1 MRSATRPDE
10 HPDIAARLGGRCI
23 TLIGLMGAGKS
34 TVGKKLSQMLGLPF
48 HDTDTE
54 IESAAQMSVAELF
67 AAYGEPE
74 FRALEARVVA
84 RLSRE
89 GPQVLATGG
98 GAYMSAETRQ
108 ILRERSVT
116 IWLKADL
123 DVLMERVQRR
133 PTRPLLATAD
143 PRGVML
149 GLIEK
154 RYPVYAE
161 ADITILSRN
170 VRREVIAEEI
180 IEALDRHLPG
190 NTA

>member
-116 IWLKADL
+116 VWLKADL

-133 PTRPLLATAD
+133 PIRPLLATAD

>member
-1 MRSATRPDE
+1 MRSASRPDE
-10 HPDIAARLGGRCI
+10 QPDIAARLGDRCV

-84 RLSRE
+84 RLSSQ

-98 GAYMSAETRQ
+98 GAYMAPETRQ
-108 ILRERSVT
+108 LLRQRAVT
-116 IWLKADL
+116 VWLKADV

-133 PTRPLLATAD
+133 ATRPLLATAD
-143 PRGVML
+143 PRGTML

-161 ADITILSRN
+161 ADITIVSRN

-180 IEALDRHLPG
+180 VEALDRYLAENP
-190 NTA
+190 A

>member
-1 MRSATRPDE
+1 MRSATRPDD
-10 HPDIAARLGGRCI
+10 HPDIATRLGGRCI

-34 TVGKKLSQMLGLPF
+34 TVGRKLSQMLGLPF
-48 HDTDTE
+48 HDTDSE
-54 IESAAQMSVAELF
+54 IETAAQMSVAELF

-84 RLSRE
+84 RLSRD

-98 GAYMSAETRQ
+98 GAYMSAETRLL
-108 ILRERSVT
+108 LRERAITV
-116 IWLKADL
+116 WLKADV

-133 PTRPLLATAD
+133 STRPLLAAAD
-143 PRGVML
+143 PRGVMI

-161 ADITILSRN
+161 ADITINSRN

-180 IEALDRHLPG
+180 IAALDRHLARNP
-190 NTA
+190 A

>member
-1 MRSATRPDE
+1 MRSAPRPDD
-10 HPDIAARLGGRCI
+10 HPDIAARLGGRSI

-34 TVGKKLSQMLGLPF
+34 TIGRKLSQMLQLPF

-54 IESAAQMSVAELF
+54 IETAAQMTVAELF

-84 RLSRE
+84 RLSRD

-108 ILRERSVT
+108 LLQKSAVT
-116 IWLKADL
+116 VWLKADV

-133 PTRPLLATAD
+133 GNRPLLAAAD

-149 GLIEK
+149 DLIEK

-161 ADITILSRN
+161 ADITIHSRH

-180 IEALDRHLPG
+180 IEALDRHLVRKSP
-190 NTA
+190 

>member
-1 MRSATRPDE
+1 MRSATCPDD
-10 HPDIAARLGGRCI
+10 HPDIAARLGGRSI

-34 TVGKKLSQMLGLPF
+34 TVGRKLSQMLGLPF
-48 HDTDTE
+48 HDTDSE
-54 IESAAQMSVAELF
+54 IETAAQMSVAELF

-84 RLSRE
+84 RLSRD

-98 GAYMSAETRQ
+98 GAYMSAETRLL
-108 ILRERSVT
+108 LRERAITV
-116 IWLKADL
+116 WLKADV

-133 PTRPLLATAD
+133 GNRPLLAAAD

-161 ADITILSRN
+161 ADITINSRN

-180 IEALDRHLPG
+180 VATLDQYLAR
-190 NTA
+190 NSI